1 MSDNRRMTFGFFWVS
16 KAEGHACQIKA
27 LMANS
32 LNRCTLQFLREPHH
46 SHSMPTDDRLPTR
59 ERASSDPDFYVVLR
73 MKGAAFS
80 WEKTAWPVEIRED
93 DMAPIY
99 KILTIFFI
107 LCTTSDFTVS
117 KMVNK
122 TKSKRRIHNEIR
134 VKWFHS
140 YFIPL
145 PTKYSFGCFMLN
157 IGLQFETST
166 SFREFFITVCFC
178 FWPFP

>member
-1 MSDNRRMTFGFFWVS
+1 MSDWYVARREFHPKTGKFSGSRREFDRLIMSDNRRMTFGFFWVS

-107 LCTTSDFTVS
+107 LCTTSDL
-117 KMVNK
+117 
-122 TKSKRRIHNEIR
+122 HCE
-134 VKWFHS
+134 
-140 YFIPL
+140 
-145 PTKYSFGCFMLN
+145 
-157 IGLQFETST
+157 
-166 SFREFFITVCFC
+166 
-178 FWPFP
+178 